1 MPDAVRLITGA
12 SFVMKG
18 QEMAKPSGKKSMQ
31 QGGTALVI
39 FGITGD
45 LAHRKL
51 VPALYQLTAE
61 ERLPGPLY
69 LIGFARRAW
78 TGEMMLDEFRSGL
91 EDALEGKAPDRAVMR
106 RLFDSARYVRA
117 QFSDDEGYTKLKSDL
132 EEMGVANILYYLST
146 PPEAYE
152 VIIENIGRHGLQEE
166 GVGWTRIVVE
176 KPYGYDL
183 KSAEELDKVIHKVFS
198 EKQIYRIDHYL
209 GKDTVQNILVLRFG
223 NAIFEPLWNNHYI
236 DHVQITAAES
246 IGVGSRVGYYDSA
259 GVIRDIF
266 QNHLLQLL
274 CLVAMEVPVAFR
286 PDAVRDEKVKLLEVL
301 RPLQGRDV
309 LRNTFRAQ
317 YSAGTVD
324 GQPVEGY
331 REEVGHDTNTE
342 TLLTARI
349 YLDNWRWAGVPFYM
363 RAGKRLPKR
372 LTQISVHF
380 KKAPIFLFDWCTVT
394 GRAPNVLTLNLQPNE
409 GIDLTFGAKIP
420 GQGSEIAPVRMQFD
434 YAETFGEAPPDAY
447 QRLLLDAINGDPTLF
462 TRSDEV
468 HAAWEFVTRILDAWK
483 RYGKGPLPY
492 YPAGT
497 WGPAE
502 ADAFIERDGR
512 AWLNSL
518 DARNEEC

>member
-1 MPDAVRLITGA
+1 MMAERRKQTGR
-12 SFVMKG
+12 
-18 QEMAKPSGKKSMQ
+18 Q

-51 VPALYQLTAE
+51 VPAMVALAAE
-61 ERLPGPLY
+61 GRLPSPLY
-69 LIGFARRAW
+69 LVGFARRPWSAD
-78 TGEMMLDEFRSGL
+78 MLLDEFRPGVEESL
-91 EDALEGKAPDRAVMR
+91 EGDALDIAVLE
-106 RLFDSARYVRA
+106 RLFSDARYVRA
-117 QFSDDEGYTKLKSDL
+117 EFHDEAGYMAL
-132 EEMGVANILYYLST
+132 ETELQEMGVENVLFYLST
-146 PPEAYE
+146 PPDTYP
-152 VIIENIGRHGLQEE
+152 VIIENIGRHDLQAER
-166 GVGWTRIVVE
+166 GGWTRIVVE
-176 KPYGYDL
+176 KPYGHDL
-183 KSAEELDKVIHKVFS
+183 DSAVDLDETIHRVFS

-246 IGVGSRVGYYDSA
+246 IGVGSRTNYYDSA

-301 RPLQGRDV
+301 RPLKGREA
-309 LRNTFRAQ
+309 LRHTFRAQ

-324 GQPVEGY
+324 GQPTKGY
-331 REEVGHDTNTE
+331 GEEVGHATTTE
-342 TLLTARI
+342 TYLAARVF
-349 YLDNWRWAGVPFYM
+349 LDNWRWAGVPFYL
-363 RAGKRLPKR
+363 RSGKRLPKR

-380 KKAPIFLFDWCTVT
+380 KRAPIFLFDWCTVT
-394 GRAPNVLTLNLQPNE
+394 GKAPNVLTLNLQPNE

-420 GQGSEIAPVRMQFD
+420 GQGSEIAPVQMQFD
-434 YAETFGEAPPDAY
+434 YAETFGETPPDAY

-468 HAAWEFVTRILDAWK
+468 RAAWGFVTRILDAWQ
-483 RYGKGPLPY
+483 RHPEDVLPQ

-497 WGPAE
+497 WGPPG
-502 ADAFIERDGR
+502 ADAFIQRDGR
-512 AWLNSL
+512 AWLNSSEIPQ
-518 DARNEEC
+518 EEC